1 MYLCKS
7 IREKI
12 LGTTLQLTFF
22 FYFIEFAK
30 YGNLEITAIHCDNWL
45 LTYVLSG
52 RTNTSLAILL

>member
-12 LGTTLQLTFF
+12 LGTTLQLTF

-45 LTYVLSG
+45 LTYELSG